1 MAHTELQQL
10 ADERYVMTSRTKMWV
25 LALIVVG
32 AIFTTI
38 GIISASS
45 GNSHHETETTAT
57 AGHDSHGGEHSAAAD
72 THGEEAQHEA
82 HREATHAEN
91 DTKEAHAVEGGHAEV
106 HGGHHEAS
114 WTKRLWSN
122 LLING
127 WFFMLI
133 SVMGTFFIAVSY
145 LANAGWYTAVK
156 RIPEAMGGFLPI
168 ASLLLLI
175 PLVFGAKELYHW
187 MHDGVTDPKSPIYD
201 AIIAGKSGFLN
212 SGFLY
217 AGTIIILAIFVIYTY
232 LLRKHS
238 LKEDEVGGLE
248 DHKKSIRK
256 SAAFTILFA
265 VSFSILSWLVMM
277 SVDVHWFS
285 TIYSVYNFATGF
297 VSGFAVITLILVFLQ
312 SQGYLSFVT
321 EEVRHDIGK
330 FMFAFTIFWTY
341 IWVSQYLLIWY
352 ANIPEEVT
360 YYAPRFQGIYSGHFW
375 LNIFLCFFFPFIWFM
390 TRNNKRKD
398 VPMVIGAIVILIG
411 HWSDVYLLVTPGV
424 MQDNNSFGLLEIG
437 LPMVFAGL
445 YIFVVLTALGKANL
459 FPKNHP
465 YLHESVLHDVGP

>member
-45 GNSHHETETTAT
+45 GDSHHDTHTTAA
-57 AGHDSHGGEHSAAAD
+57 AGHDSHSEGHDAAKADAHHS
-72 THGEEAQHEA
+72 EQ
-82 HREATHAEN
+82 EAT
-91 DTKEAHAVEGGHAEV
+91 AHNAIEGKTDADAHEV
-106 HGGHHEAS
+106 DPTETAHGDGHHEAS

-127 WFFMLI
+127 WFFLLI
-133 SVMGTFFIAVSY
+133 SIMGTFFIAVSY

-156 RIPEAMGGFLPI
+156 RIPEAMGSFLPI
-168 ASLLLLI
+168 AAILVFI
-175 PLVFGAKELYHW
+175 PLIFGAKELYHW
-187 MHDGVTDPKSPIYD
+187 MHDGVTDPESPIYD

-217 AGTIIILAIFVIYTY
+217 IGTFIILAIFVVYTY
-232 LLRKHS
+232 LLRQHS
-238 LKEDEVGGLE
+238 LKEDEVGGL
-248 DHKKSIRK
+248 DNYKKSIRK

-297 VSGFAVITLILVFLQ
+297 VSGFAVITLILIFLQ

-321 EEVRHDIGK
+321 EEVRHDLGK

-341 IWVSQYLLIWY
+341 IWISQYLLIWY

-375 LNIFLCFFFPFIWFM
+375 LNIFLCFFFPFLWFM

-398 VPMVIGAIVILIG
+398 FPLIVGSIVILIG

-424 MQDNNSFGLLEIG
+424 MQENNAFGLLEIG
-437 LPMVFAGL
+437 LPLLFAGL
-445 YIFVVLTALGKANL
+445 YIYVVLTALGKANL